1 MERRRMEEKK
11 RVTEIIKKKQ
21 LRSTREKGKNKIDK

>member
-11 RVTEIIKKKQ
+11 RVTEIIKKK
-21 LRSTREKGKNKIDK
+21 TEVDKRERQE